1 MDFLRLIGAINKG
14 KDTEM
19 HPTVAGLLMF
29 GYDFSIISEFPNYH
43 LDYLEYSDDFNQ
55 WTYRLTS
62 GTGEFTGNIFNF
74 ITEVSARLNIQ
85 NQKRK
90 VVEDMARVDD
100 PPLLRAQRELLSNAL
115 MHSDYRGLRG
125 IRAEWSPG
133 RFRVRN
139 PGDLRIPLD
148 EMFAGGV
155 SDPRNPH
162 IAVMLSLI
170 GMAERAGS
178 GVCSVV
184 DCCKSMSLPL
194 PEYEETSDPETVTV
208 TLRMDTIQPD
218 ENIDE
223 IILRLMKDEPSISI
237 DRLSESLGIERS
249 RLTRMINSLKD
260 KGRVE
265 RVGGTRGKWKIKV

>member
-1 MDFLRLIGAINKG
+1 MLRERSDESQDSEVLDDLTIDSLDDASFQAFRQMLSVRNPAHPWNKKNDGDFLRLIGAINKG
-14 KDTEM
+14 EDKEL

-43 LDYLEYSDDFNQ
+43 LDYLEYSDDFKQ

-90 VVEDMARVDD
+90 VVENMARVDD

-115 MHSDYRGLRG
+115 IHSDYRGLRG
-125 IRAEWSPG
+125 IRAELPPG

-139 PGDLRIPLD
+139 PGDLRIPMD

-155 SDPRNPH
+155 SDPRNLH

-170 GMAERAGS
+170 GM
-178 GVCSVV
+178 
-184 DCCKSMSLPL
+184 
-194 PEYEETSDPETVTV
+194 
-208 TLRMDTIQPD
+208 
-218 ENIDE
+218 
-223 IILRLMKDEPSISI
+223 
-237 DRLSESLGIERS
+237 
-249 RLTRMINSLKD
+249 
-260 KGRVE
+260 VE
-265 RVGGTRGKWKIKV
+265 RVGAGYVPLWITVRACRYLFRSMWRHPIQKQLPLL